1 MEYAKHLESKVQKI
15 MKLISRNY
23 ELYIFQKG
31 HQLSDQYVQ
40 NPVGSPRVTDDS
52 VKMKGNIWWE
62 YATKEPNILV
72 TAGISF

>member
-1 MEYAKHLESKVQKI
+1 MSCL
-15 MKLISRNY
+15 
-23 ELYIFQKG
+23 IFQKG

-40 NPVGSPRVTDDS
+40 NPIGSPRVTDDS

-72 TAGISF
+72 TAGISFWMDENDRNVLGQRRLTC